1 MERALGLM
9 CGAGALPARLALEAK
24 RRGFRVVAFAF
35 ADAPGLVRA
44 ADRVIPS
51 TVADIG
57 AVLDGLRAERVSAVL
72 FGGKFWTREL
82 LRVTGDPAGHSIVA
96 RGGGGVSEAEL
107 MRGAR
112 ETFGAL
118 EIEILD
124 PRPFFGDWISRDGT
138 IGRREPTGEER
149 RDIERGLHVSR
160 QLATVGVGQTVVV
173 RLGLCLAVEASEG
186 TTEAVRRGLALAGP
200 GAVVVKAVGPDHD
213 YRFDV
218 PSVGPETLDVM
229 AAGRAGA
236 LAIEA
241 GRVLILER
249 DRAIEI
255 ADRAEIAVIGV
266 PGGAHRGARG

>member
-1 MERALGLM
+1 VERTLGLM
-9 CGAGALPARLALEAK
+9 CGAGVLPARLAREAK

-35 ADAPGLVRA
+35 GDAPGLESA
-44 ADRVIPS
+44 ADRVIAS
-51 TVADIG
+51 TVDDIG
-57 AVLDGLRAERVSAVL
+57 AVLDGLRAERVSAAL

-82 LRVTGDPAGHSIVA
+82 LQVSGDPAGHSLVA

-107 MRGAR
+107 MRGVLA
-112 ETFGAL
+112 TFTAL
-118 EIEILD
+118 DIEILD
-124 PRPFFGDWISRDGT
+124 PRPFFGDWISSGGS

-149 RDIERGLHVSR
+149 RDIERGLQVAR
-160 QLATVGVGQTVVV
+160 QLAAVGVGQTVVV
-173 RLGLCLAVEASEG
+173 RRGLCLAVEASEG
-186 TTEAVRRGLALAGP
+186 TTETVRRGLALAGP
-200 GAVVVKAVGPDHD
+200 GGVVVKAVVPEHD

-218 PSVGPETLDVM
+218 PSVGPETLCVM

-255 ADRAEIAVIGV
+255 ADGAGIAVVSV
-266 PGGAHRGARG
+266 PLGTGDGARG